1 MKKAL
6 SQPACAFI
14 LLPELP
20 CGGCVG
26 GRSTAVGTET

>member
-6 SQPACAFI
+6 SQLARAFI
-14 LLPELP
+14 LLPKLP

-26 GRSTAVGTET
+26 GRSTAVSAET